1 MSDSVSDFHSVQFS
15 LSSEYYDRL
24 VYVADYFSW
33 PVSKTASYM
42 IMRAVADV
50 HFGDDL
56 LLSDWRDPRFKVKT
70 KK

>member
-1 MSDSVSDFHSVQFS
+1 MPLDWSS
-15 LSSEYYDRL
+15 LSLSLPADCYDKL
-24 VYVADYFSW
+24 SYVADYFSW

-56 LLSDWRDPRFKVKT
+56 VLSEWRDPRFKLESKT